1 MIHELPFTPPLDW
14 PALLA
19 FLRAR
24 AIPGVEEVDRDQYRR
39 GHVRITLSPSASA
52 LRMEIPPGLEA
63 AAIPR
68 ARHLFDL
75 DAKPQS
81 IHDHL
86 SRDPVLQARPGLRV
100 PGCWDRFE
108 LAVRAILG
116 QQITVKAASTMAGR
130 LAANFGLSP
139 EALADADLTSIGLT
153 RSRAACIQALAR
165 AILDGTLTFEADDF
179 ESRLTRIPGI
189 GPWTAHYIAMRALTQ
204 ADAFPA
210 GDLILR
216 RAASSNGTP
225 LTPQQLLARAEAWRP
240 YRAYAVIALW
250 RKYSEQHA

>member
-1 MIHELPFTPPLDW
+1 LVLDLPFTPPLDW
-14 PALLA
+14 PALLT

-24 AIPGVEEVDRDQYRR
+24 AIPGVEEVDHREYCRQ
-39 GHVRITLSPSASA
+39 HVRITQSASGAA
-52 LRMEIPPGLEA
+52 LQMEVSPDFEA
-63 AAIPR
+63 SAIPR

-75 DAKPQS
+75 DADPQA

-86 SRDPVLQARPGLRV
+86 SRDPVLHARPGLRV
-100 PGCWDRFE
+100 PGCWDPFE

-139 EALADADLTSIGLT
+139 EALASADLTSIGLI

-165 AILDGTLTFEADDF
+165 AILDGTITWNAEDF

-210 GDLILR
+210 EDLILR

-225 LTPQQLLARAEAWRP
+225 LTPKQLLARAEAWRP